1 MVATE
6 KEVFQAIAKVMDPE
20 LGFDLVSLGLIYG
33 VTVKG
38 QHVDVQMTL
47 SSRGCP
53 LHEMMV
59 TWVREAVERMEQVTT
74 CTVEVIWE
82 PAWNISMA
90 AGLVRTALGG

>member
-90 AGLVRTALGG
+90 AGLVRNALGG